1 MDQSEVP
8 DLATLL
14 TQSED
19 SVETLAL
26 AKTFASDDD
35 EVNLNELVDLIS
47 TTIGGAAPILPLREE
62 RMSLGVECVFNA
74 KGVAWNLAKQNRNKI
89 SSSEKTLEMIEVAIS
104 KFKELDCS
112 GEGNHD
118 SRTRNQNSKRKQL
131 SGMTYPEYLNHLAK
145 CQAKTKHGIV
155 KEHNEFNDETDMDEE
170 MAGTNN
176 KNSKVN
182 RNMDSDFLSPE
193 YTRWVVSEEAV
204 ANSSN
209 NDLAEGVHAL
219 ETKSDIDRNMTSG
232 LSSSDLTA
240 SAIEINVEGIHERAA
255 AATPSNDLAEGVHAL
270 ETKSDIDRNMT
281 SGLSSSDLTEST
293 KEINVEQIHE
303 KSGDVTSSNDLAE
316 GVHALE
322 TKTDIDRNM
331 TRGLSSSD
339 LTASAIEIN
348 VEGIHERAAAATP
361 SNDVAGL
368 CNDNIPN
375 ERCYSDDNSK
385 IYPLENTSTGSPLNA
400 DSTSRSESELLLVT
414 RDPEARLD
422 SYEHLLT
429 DFSSPDNYVSPF
441 KGIKNSIPF
450 SPFITDPRL
459 QVMKRHDNESEKS
472 LAACAEEHF
481 VISNTCSNRSSKI
494 IAQTTVVRET
504 NRRSRSS
511 EICNTSLDNNG
522 LVIQPKEQNENESG
536 SLNVNF
542 NEQGERV
549 DQASL
554 ITELMLSANQMVDS
568 RDDVEIKQT
577 YHEEEEEEF
586 TQQQSQKFQHDVEKH
601 YFAKKLLEETVQN
614 SRFHSSIHLNET
626 ISNISSD
633 APLQNHSFKDIL
645 EDRLFKGRA
654 KRRKS
659 YQLHRRPPLSS
670 SGVKNSSNVILGE
683 KMLIENGF
691 CNGISGEIRRSLSM
705 RSNATNESTSSVL
718 STEDVQQ
725 SIQYTYSA
733 LCRINASLDDAEVMS
748 VDSEESGD
756 YDALFFAKE
765 SKNEIAAL
773 ARAIEL
779 QIAQERCG
787 HSVGSEASE
796 RIMSSTS
803 YDTVISR
810 DTTCSRASINQ
821 LIHDVNVLCNQIE
834 NKVDNIVKDTIQ
846 HSSHHKHSEF

>member
-209 NDLAEGVHAL
+209 
-219 ETKSDIDRNMTSG
+219 
-232 LSSSDLTA
+232 
-240 SAIEINVEGIHERAA
+240 
-255 AATPSNDLAEGVHAL
+255 NDLAEGVHAL